1 MRDFSLDSNDK
12 VSSEDDL
19 IFYNNPE
26 HVSGC
31 VQHLGIPNVS
41 DNVEQFKLDLSKIPA
56 QVEKLKII
64 TSIYDAESRGQNFSM
79 IKWAYLILDDLDSK
93 QKLRRIDFDPT
104 NSNHTIEIGEIYR
117 FKGIWRFRETWI
129 GYSGGLEGACRK
141 FGMSVEDSPSTG
153 FSAQTSGN
161 DYWSIFKKP
170 ENINTPKKFE
180 DLGEGTQRD
189 YESGSHNFE
198 SYVFATFYNKKDQ
211 SWHGWIELNYIKFD
225 QLSNDIEKIAI
236 IAKPSSQ
243 VNFYYSNY
251 YTCAS
256 IVGIYVRDVCY

>member
-1 MRDFSLDSNDK
+1 
-12 VSSEDDL
+12 
-19 IFYNNPE
+19 
-26 HVSGC
+26 
-31 VQHLGIPNVS
+31 
-41 DNVEQFKLDLSKIPA
+41 
-56 QVEKLKII
+56 
-64 TSIYDAESRGQNFSM
+64 M

-93 QKLRRIDFDPT
+93 QI
-104 NSNHTIEIGEIYR
+104 
-117 FKGIWRFRETWI
+117 KGIWRFRETWI
-129 GYSGGLEGACRK
+129 GYRAGLAEACEK
-141 FGMSVEDSPSTG
+141 FGIRTEK
-153 FSAQTSGN
+153 SASIVVD

-180 DLGEGTQRD
+180 DLGIGTQRND
-189 YESGSHNFE
+189 ESSSHDFA

-256 IVGIYVRDVCY
+256 IVGIYVRDGSDWYRYEYNQPFIGGLDEIRNFFGV